1 MDILDLTDIRME
13 NSSQYKKVIILG
25 VVVLM
30 FLTLFYFVSETY
42 RVNLVLNSMSAYN
55 SVLTVKNTPFK
66 KKDGYRLCDYYI
78 ASSFRSV
85 VGKTQMFDYCSEKI
99 LETIIKSG
107 ARMVWLDV
115 FNSNMSDKPNPV
127 VCNGQKQGSWQLS
140 LNSVPFDLCCS
151 TIAQTAFSSGM
162 VNNYDDPFFVC
173 LNLNTNNKLYCLKK
187 IKDSILKHLGSRLLG
202 VDYGFNKVNI
212 GQIEI
217 TKLCGGDGRKARV
230 VILCSEGFENSDL
243 EELVNYSW
251 DNTDMKKRV
260 YKSVDPNIGVTE
272 YIKEDI
278 PTLKSHNTDNIT
290 MVTPDENT
298 LFTRQ
303 YLPTYSFDAGAQFV
317 TMYYQQPDPFMEKY
331 IDMFRNYSFVL
342 KPAKLRS
349 KAFKKTDVY
358 KLEEEQN
365 EKALESGD
373 KNYSNCPITK
383 QNNGPDSENK
393 GGMVLKESGQAR
405 GLCFITTNRCENK
418 DKWESVESHGL
429 HFTIDEDNKDYP
441 GFKTGGSPNINAEH
455 NSETGSRMMDTK
467 VGLCCSKKPR
477 IDIKNRLVLAPSC
490 GAPENEKGLIGLK
503 IHKEEKD
510 RISKLFTVTSD
521 DGDYIWSHSKLC
533 NAPDKSSLDN
543 IHFCMLSD
551 TNCPQGYDEF
561 RTENNYKLCCKK

>member
-1 MDILDLTDIRME
+1 MDLIDLTDIRLE
-13 NSSQYKKVIILG
+13 NSSQYKKIMILVFAVI
-25 VVVLM
+25 M
-30 FLTLFYFVSETY
+30 FITLFYFISETY
-42 RVNLVLNSMSAYN
+42 RVNLVLNRMSAYN
-55 SVLTVKNTPFK
+55 SVLTIKNTPFK
-66 KKDGYRLCDYYI
+66 KKDGYRLSDYYI

-85 VGKTQMFDYCSEKI
+85 VGKNQMFDYCSEKI

-115 FNSNMSDKPNPV
+115 FNSNMSDKPQPV
-127 VCNGQKQGSWQLS
+127 VCNGKKEGSWQLS

-151 TIAQTAFSSGM
+151 KIAQTAFGSGM

-173 LNLNTNNKLYCLKK
+173 LNLNTNNNLYSLKK

-202 VDYGFNKVNI
+202 VEYGFNKVNI

-251 DNTDMKKRV
+251 DNTNMKKLI
-260 YKSVDPNIGVTE
+260 YKSVDPNIGVTD
-272 YIKEDI
+272 YIKENI
-278 PTLKSHNTDNIT
+278 SALKSHNTDNIT

-303 YLPTYSFDAGAQFV
+303 YLPTYSFDTGSQFV
-317 TMYYQQPDPFMEKY
+317 AMYYQQPDSFMEKY

-342 KPAKLRS
+342 KPEKLRS

-358 KLEEEQN
+358 KLEEEQK
-365 EKALESGD
+365 EEALKSGD

-383 QNNGPDSENK
+383 QNNAKEDKVE
-393 GGMVLKESGQAR
+393 MVLKESGQAR

-418 DKWESVESHGL
+418 DKWDSVDSHGL
-429 HFTIDEDNKDYP
+429 HFTIDEDNKDHP

-467 VGLCCSKKPR
+467 VGLCCSKKSR

-490 GAPENEKGLIGLK
+490 DSPVNEKGLIGLK

-510 RISKLFTVTSD
+510 RISKLFTITSG
-521 DGDYIWSHSKLC
+521 DGDYVWSHSKLC
-533 NAPDKSSLDN
+533 NAPNKSALDQT
-543 IHFCMLSD
+543 HFCLLSD
-551 TNCPQGYDEF
+551 TNCPQAYDEF
-561 RTENNYKLCCKK
+561 RTENNYRLCCKK